1 MEGRGWA
8 LCPLLSALCALP
20 SALWTC
26 SRTAPPNS
34 EPLPSSP
41 AITSTAPDSRASL
54 VRRTATPRDTT
65 GAESMTTSAN
75 APHRSSTSAHHA
87 ARDGSRGRIIH
98 SPSSSPRWAQSR
110 GASVRVASMYATH
123 PSSLSVCSTICRS
136 SVAFP
141 LPRVPTTS
149 VNRPRGNP
157 PPANPASSASTPV
170 ANVRTSAP
178 AGAERGRGRRSTRDC
193 GSIFCSVSLQRPSRL
208 PQKKGRISYPERKPK
223 ARRRPCSFFLPLLLS
238 LTSSPNRTTLRPL
251 CFHTIW

>member
-1 MEGRGWA
+1 MRRLGGGWRVEGRGSTLCLLLVDLCPLPPA
-8 LCPLLSALCALP
+8 LGPLLSAF
-20 SALWTC
+20 WTC
-26 SRTAPPNS
+26 KRTAPPNN

-41 AITSTAPDSRASL
+41 AITSAAPDSRASL

-123 PSSLSVCSTICRS
+123 PASLSVCSTIWRNN
-136 SVAFP
+136 VAFP
-141 LPRVPTTS
+141 VPRAPMIS
-149 VNRPRGNP
+149 VNRPRGIP
-157 PPANPASSASTPV
+157 PPAKPASSNSTPV
-170 ANVRTSAP
+170 GKVRVSAP

-193 GSIFCSVSLQRPSRL
+193 GSI
-208 PQKKGRISYPERKPK
+208 
-223 ARRRPCSFFLPLLLS
+223 
-238 LTSSPNRTTLRPL
+238 
-251 CFHTIW
+251 

>member
-1 MEGRGWA
+1 MRRSGGGGWRRGA
-8 LCPLLSALCALP
+8 RLPLRRPPPPGSRL
-20 SALWTC
+20 TC
-26 SRTAPPNS
+26 KRTAPPND

-41 AITSTAPDSRASL
+41 AITSAAPDSHASL

-98 SPSSSPRWAQSR
+98 NPSSSPRWAQSR

-123 PSSLSVCSTICRS
+123 PASLSVCSTICRS

-141 LPRVPTTS
+141 LPRAPTTS

-170 ANVRTSAP
+170 ASVRTPAP
-178 AGAERGRGRRSTRDC
+178 AGAVRGRGRRSTRDC
-193 GSIFCSVSLQRPSRL
+193 GSILGFYLARGPPRCGEGGANKLCRIKTESKKEACCSFPLVFCS
-208 PQKKGRISYPERKPK
+208 
-223 ARRRPCSFFLPLLLS
+223 A
-238 LTSSPNRTTLRPL
+238 
-251 CFHTIW
+251 